1 MAEYL
6 NRAAALAQSAAE
18 LSRKV
23 SENIIDR
30 SRELGLDPTSLQT
43 YEVDVK
49 PQDIKNYLDS
59 NHERDKISALRKI
72 IKLISKGVDTS
83 EHFAGVVKNVAS
95 KSLEVRKL
103 VYIYILR
110 YAEQEPD
117 LALLSIN
124 TFQKDLTDPSPVIRA
139 LALRVLSGIRVRII
153 TPIVVLALR
162 KSAADLSP
170 YVRKSAAFALVKCQ
184 TLDPGQTESILELLR
199 VYLED
204 NSHISLGGVV
214 MAFNQI
220 CPQRYDLIH
229 PHYRKLCRLLP
240 EFDEW
245 SQISTLQ
252 LLLRYARTQFIDP
265 CQNKEESPTKRKPSD
280 STAAIDGFYEDIEAP
295 RVGGLDPDHAL
306 LLKSVAPL
314 LLSQNS
320 GVVLSTAT
328 LIFHTSPD
336 ASSIAKPLVRLLRS
350 HRETQYIVLTNISVM
365 ADSKPGI
372 FSPYLS
378 SFYVR
383 AGDPKMVRD
392 LKLDIASAVVTPS
405 TLDAL
410 LKELFSYSQ
419 SPDEDL
425 ARISIRAM
433 AKCIACSPK
442 ATARCLS
449 ALLNLLND
457 KNHMVVGEAIT
468 AIKQLLQSF
477 FSEDTTSSVLA
488 RLVHLFHKD
497 YETLPSVAKA
507 AILWLVGQYSSL
519 LVQYA
524 PDIFRVAVRDFAE
537 AEEEFKMQ
545 TLTLGIKLMAQFPD
559 HRVSPFFSHLMALA
573 RYDRNFHVRDR
584 ARLIQGSYILSQGDG
599 FLRNHLQGL
608 FCNSKPAP
616 TLNSLA
622 QDRKRFSLGSASL
635 QLNHQVRGYQPLPEW
650 PLEQPDG
657 SARNK
662 VLSLFSIV

>member
-1 MAEYL
+1 MVSDFNA
-6 NRAAALAQSAAE
+6 SAFIT
-18 LSRKV
+18 LCKV
-23 SENIIDR
+23 QPN
-30 SRELGLDPTSLQT
+30 Q
-43 YEVDVK
+43 
-49 PQDIKNYLDS
+49 KNT
-59 NHERDKISALRKI
+59 H
-72 IKLISKGVDTS
+72 V
-83 EHFAGVVKNVAS
+83 F
-95 KSLEVRKL
+95 
-103 VYIYILR
+103 
-110 YAEQEPD
+110 
-117 LALLSIN
+117 
-124 TFQKDLTDPSPVIRA
+124 
-139 LALRVLSGIRVRII
+139 
-153 TPIVVLALR
+153 
-162 KSAADLSP
+162 
-170 YVRKSAAFALVKCQ
+170 
-184 TLDPGQTESILELLR
+184 
-199 VYLED
+199 
-204 NSHISLGGVV
+204 
-214 MAFNQI
+214 
-220 CPQRYDLIH
+220 
-229 PHYRKLCRLLP
+229 
-240 EFDEW
+240 
-245 SQISTLQ
+245 
-252 LLLRYARTQFIDP
+252 RTQFIDP

-372 FSPYLS
+372 FSSYLS

-425 ARISIRAM
+425 ARTSIRAM

-559 HRVSPFFSHLMALA
+559 NRVSPFFSHLMALA

-584 ARLIQGSYILSQGDG
+584 ARLIQGSYTLSQGDG

-608 FCNSKPAP
+608 FCDSKPAP

-662 VLSLFSIV
+662 GESLSQYTGPMANETRAIHSGHPPGPSPHTVSKPAQFEDLDAFYGDDSSQQSQNTTSGDSEVETEDSQPDSEFTDSESESYSETDSSDQSISDEKGSLLKGTQNT